1 MILAIDRDTVCNIRF
16 IKALHIILLCV
27 ALATTGN
34 LAASDALL
42 TGRVVRNAD
51 GAPIAGASVRELRSQ
66 RGVYANGDG
75 RFRLTVSGSV
85 VRLVV
90 RSVGYR
96 ADTVDVVV
104 DGRDCRIAL
113 DDAPFVMPRVTVT
126 ADIGADEVIRRSVDT
141 RNANAAKVRSV
152 VMDLYGRK
160 VQYGRRGFSSN
171 DDTIPKVFQYT
182 GQLAQ
187 RYQPTFQSHML
198 VTHRMSSSNVL
209 PEQFGWIPTFEDVRR
224 DSIMIQT
231 EEVMGTNL
239 YVPGPIGASA
249 LDVYSYRLVTRKQYG
264 DAFVYVIDFQPR
276 SRIRPGFEGTL
287 HIVEG
292 SYDLMY
298 ARLRTTNETFIPYLD
313 SIELE
318 QRYEEVASDIWFP
331 VQSTMRLWINVRI
344 MAGILRFAS
353 SDVFTT
359 QALSVHINDSRADSI
374 LAAARQQK
382 IGTTNASAS
391 GMFGAGNSTHVQT
404 STGADATPRE
414 YWDVL
419 PVEPLTS
426 NEQALLDKANTIPPR
441 VRSERRMTDSEGA
454 PVNEYAIVQWSS
466 ERAYLGIN
474 PSLGQ
479 TTATGFFLGA
489 RVSARYDSL
498 RLIAESP
505 LYNAAELRLGSVNAS
520 LSIGLTH
527 ATSIVVSAGVQSSLR
542 TIQPSVQSLF
552 SAFDT
557 GLLLYGLQRDY
568 YRSDGFQVGCGLR
581 SGELSSSLN
590 IERAWHIAL
599 PRYVAVRQPEVP
611 IDPGRYT
618 LAHVGVSYRPS
629 TTSDLITG
637 YQSSRIQGT
646 LDATIGRRDG
656 RTDFFT
662 RVQAG
667 MDVRSP
673 TMATGYERSMHARI
687 ALRGGVTSAGAPQ
700 QFHLYS
706 TPRVAAFGDFG
717 DLMTIPLNEY
727 IGTQHAQVVVEH
739 NFSDYLWR
747 SVGLPLI
754 LHRGVDI
761 IVSYAAAQFTGS
773 RSTQGWYHEAGVG
786 IDGIPTFIM
795 DHLNLRVDLRWPLS
809 AAPPAAGRPGW
820 CIGISTP
827 LMQ

>member
-1 MILAIDRDTVCNIRF
+1 MYRF
-16 IKALHIILLCV
+16 VVLVTTIIVQFLLF
-27 ALATTGN
+27 AAT
-34 LAASDALL
+34 ASAECRAEGDLL

-51 GAPIAGASVRELRSQ
+51 GAPIAGASVRELHSQ
-66 RGVYANGDG
+66 RGVYTNGDG
-75 RFRLTVSGSV
+75 RYRLVVSGSV
-85 VRLVV
+85 ARLVV

-96 ADTVDVVV
+96 TDTVDVVV

-126 ADIGADEVIRRSVDT
+126 ADIGADEVIRRSIDT
-141 RNANAAKVRSV
+141 RNVNVAKVRSV

-187 RYQPTFQSHML
+187 RYQPTFQSLML

-231 EEVMGTNL
+231 EEVMGSNL
-239 YVPGPIGASA
+239 FVPGPIGERA

-264 DAFVYVIDFQPR
+264 NAFVYVLDFEPR

-292 SYDLMY
+292 SYDLVY
-298 ARLRTTNETFIPYLD
+298 ARLRTTNQTFIPYLD
-313 SIELE
+313 SLELE

-374 LAAARQQK
+374 LAAAQQQE

-391 GMFGAGNSTHVQT
+391 GMFGAGNSTRVRT
-404 STGADATPRE
+404 SSTADTTPRE

-441 VRSERRMTDSEGA
+441 VRSERRVLDSVGA
-454 PVNEYAIVQWSS
+454 SVNEYAIVQWSS
-466 ERAYLGIN
+466 EHAYIGIN
-474 PSLGQ
+474 PSLGR

-520 LSIGLTH
+520 WSIGLAQ

-568 YRSDGFQVGCGLR
+568 YRSDGYRAGCFLR
-581 SGELSSSLN
+581 TGELSGSIN
-590 IERAWHIAL
+590 FERAWNIAL
-599 PRYVAVRQPEVP
+599 PRYVEVRQPEIS

-618 LAHVGVSYRPS
+618 LAQIGVSYHPS
-629 TTSDLITG
+629 TTVDLITG

-646 LDATIGRRDG
+646 IDATIGRRDG
-656 RTDFFT
+656 LPDVFA

-667 MDVRSP
+667 MDVRIP
-673 TMATGYERSMHARI
+673 TMSTGYERSMHARV
-687 ALRGGVTSAGAPQ
+687 AVRGGVTSAGAPQ

-747 SVGLPLI
+747 FVGLPLI

-761 IVSYAAAQFTGS
+761 IVSYAAAHFTGS
-773 RSTQGWYHEAGVG
+773 RSTQGWYQEAGVG

-795 DHLNLRVDLRWPLS
+795 DHLNLRVDFRWPLS
-809 AAPPAAGRPGW
+809 ATAPAAGRPGW

-827 LMQ
+827 LIR